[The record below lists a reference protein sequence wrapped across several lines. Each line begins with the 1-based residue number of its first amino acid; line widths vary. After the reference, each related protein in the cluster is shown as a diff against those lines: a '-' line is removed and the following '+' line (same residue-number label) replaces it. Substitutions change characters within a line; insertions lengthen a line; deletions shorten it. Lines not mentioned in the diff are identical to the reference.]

1 MHEKL
6 FQYFVL
12 SWLYLHFIAFNLKI
26 KNIERT
32 MVSFYLLRHG
42 ESEAN
47 VAGIISSGSVARVS
61 HGLTSLGE
69 DQARAAGRH
78 FVAECNENG
87 FGDVHCRVVSSPL
100 LRAKQTADLFVKGI
114 REGSTSS
121 AVDIVR
127 IEDEDLRERSFGSL
141 DGKSNTHY
149 EQGQKML
156 TLSTRVG
163 RLRV

>member
-1 MHEKL
+1 
-6 FQYFVL
+6 
-12 SWLYLHFIAFNLKI
+12 
-26 KNIERT
+26 

-78 FVAECNENG
+78 FVAECNENRLAMY
-87 FGDVHCRVVSSPL
+87 CRVVSSPL

-114 REGSTSS
+114 REGPRRAQS
-121 AVDIVR
+121 I
-127 IEDEDLRERSFGSL
+127 L
-141 DGKSNTHY
+141 
-149 EQGQKML
+149 
-156 TLSTRVG
+156 
-163 RLRV
+163 